1 MKVLFIADIVGS
13 SGRQMFAENIG
24 RLKNDYH
31 PDFTIVNAE
40 NAAGGK
46 GITREIT
53 RELFTCGVDV
63 ITSGNHAF
71 DRKESAD
78 AFGDERVLRPANYP
92 SGVLGK
98 GHGVYE
104 VNGQKLAVINLMGR
118 IYMPLTDDPFT
129 KADALLN
136 EFSGQTKNILVD
148 FHAEVTSEK
157 VAMGLYLDGRVSAV
171 LGTHTH
177 IQTADA
183 KILPNG
189 TAYITDAGMTGPAG
203 GVIGMDKNA
212 VFKKFLTGLPQH
224 FVISETPAFMQGC
237 LIEID
242 NKSGHAISIKSITL
256 QS

>member
-1 MKVLFIADIVGS
+1 MKVLFIADIVGGP
-13 SGRQMFAENIG
+13 GRQMFADNIG
-24 RLKNDYH
+24 RLKNEYH

-63 ITSGNHAF
+63 ITTGNHAF

-78 AFGDERVLRPANYP
+78 AFGDDRVLRPANYP
-92 SGVLGK
+92 SSVLGK
-98 GHGVYE
+98 GHGVYD
-104 VNGQKLAVINLMGR
+104 VNGQKIAVINLMGR
-118 IYMPLTDDPFT
+118 IYMPLTDDPFA
-129 KADALLN
+129 KADALLV
-136 EFSGQTKNILVD
+136 ELSRQTKNIFID

-183 KILPNG
+183 KILENG

-212 VFKKFLTGLPQH
+212 VFKKFLTGMPQH
-224 FVISETPAFMQGC
+224 FVISETPAIMQGC
-237 LIEID
+237 LVEID